1 MLKTEHN
8 TPAMASR
15 ILAAFEVSD
24 HAQYHE
30 TLTADYEHGQH
41 WINCTGCGASWSVVD
56 SEGGPTIDGFDFEE
70 IAEGDES
77 CTAEAWDGEE

>member
-8 TPAMASR
+8 HPDTAAR

-24 HAQYHE
+24 HAGNHE

-70 IAEGDES
+70 IAEGDET
-77 CTAEAWDGEE
+77 CIEEEED